1 MANSAYQARKDI
13 KTIATFVRGLMSL
26 DEELDAIGSIEKMTK
41 EADLRRLEAEKAA
54 QEAAGK
60 VEAVKAQAEDANRA
74 LAATKAEFEMARA
87 AWESGRDVARRE
99 AKAVRD
105 AAADDAKAIIAK
117 AAAEADSLMR
127 SAQSAVAKVDAERS
141 SASAELARALEA
153 IQEATDRKAGI
164 EAEIG
169 RLRARFAPG

>member
-1 MANSAYQARKDI
+1 MANAAYQARKDI
-13 KTIATFVRGLMSL
+13 KVIANFVRGLMSL

-41 EADLRRLEAEKAA
+41 EADLRRMEAEKAA
-54 QEAAGK
+54 QEAAGR
-60 VEAVKAQAEDANRA
+60 VEAVKAQIEDANRA
-74 LAATKAEFEMARA
+74 LAASKTEFEMARV

-99 AKAVRD
+99 AKAIRD
-105 AAADDAKAIIAK
+105 GATDEAKAIIAK

-127 SAQSAVAKVDAERS
+127 SAQSAAGKVDAERAAAS
-141 SASAELARALEA
+141 SELARALDA
-153 IQEATDRKAGI
+153 IQEAVDRKKGI